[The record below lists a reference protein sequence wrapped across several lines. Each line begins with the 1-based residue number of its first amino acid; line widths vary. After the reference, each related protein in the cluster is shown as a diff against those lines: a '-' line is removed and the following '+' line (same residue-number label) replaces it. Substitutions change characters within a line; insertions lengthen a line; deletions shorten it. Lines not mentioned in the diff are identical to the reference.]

1 MSCVFQ
7 TIDPTPNILENAR
20 HCSVLDIRKYFVP
33 GWLRNSIS
41 YQNTQGS
48 LSVRMNC
55 ATRLRV

>member
-1 MSCVFQ
+1 MAGVFQ
-7 TIDPTPNILENAR
+7 NIDPNPDILENAR
-20 HCSVLDIRKYFVP
+20 HCSVLYIRKYFVP

-55 ATRLRV
+55 ATRV